1 MKNDDIAILVMT
13 IQRAGANK
21 TTRYLDRN
29 NFDDY
34 YVMIPS
40 GLEPEV
46 AESYGEHAVVY
57 DVDKM
62 KAKVDFMG
70 TGIDN
75 GCAVGRMACNDW
87 IRNRPDYKMAVVLD
101 DDYGGVVSDYTTT
114 PTLNNKTFYEVV
126 KAVYKLGK
134 DLGITTGGY
143 SGGAHPCS
151 KKGDDGEWHRIDGTR
166 RNIMNIFIIDKTIED
181 RGFNKILN
189 EDICYSIYKWHRVKA
204 VFGMLNAIRSGA
216 QTAEMEKSDGNT
228 KLIYATDRSYRKSFG
243 AILADPKNAKLTWN
257 SGNTK
262 RGALWHHRVNWS
274 DIAPKIILEEK

>member
-40 GLEPEV
+40 GLEPEI

-57 DVDKM
+57 DVEKM

-70 TGIDN
+70 TGIEN
-75 GCAVGRMACNDW
+75 GCAVGRMACSDW
-87 IRNRPDYKMAVVLD
+87 ISNRPDYKIAVVLD
-101 DDYGGVVSDYTTT
+101 DDYGGVVSDYTMT

-126 KAVYKLGK
+126 KTVWKLGL
-134 DLGITTGGY
+134 DLGIETGGY
-143 SGGAHPCS
+143 SGGAHPDT
-151 KKGDDGEWHRIDGTR
+151 KK
-166 RNIMNIFIIDKTIED
+166 NIMNVFIISKATST
-181 RGFNKILN
+181 RGLNKILN
-189 EDICYSIYKWHRVKA
+189 EDICHSIYQWHRGRA
-204 VFGMLNAIRSGA
+204 IFGLANVIRSGA
-216 QTAEMEKSDGNT
+216 QTAEMDKVDGNT

-262 RGALWHHRVNWS
+262 RGALWHHRVSWS
-274 DIAPKIILEEK
+274 AIAPKIILEEERDGR

>member
-1 MKNDDIAILVMT
+1 MRGECAILGRALMKNDDIAILVMT
-13 IQRAGANK
+13 IQRAGKNK

-57 DVDKM
+57 DVEKM

-70 TGIDN
+70 TGIEN

-114 PTLNNKTFYEVV
+114 PTLNNKTFYDVV

-143 SGGAHPCS
+143 SGGAMPKT
-151 KKGDDGEWHRIDGTR
+151 KK
-166 RNIMNIFIIDKTIED
+166 NVMNVFLIDKDTED
-181 RGFNKILN
+181 RGMNKILD
-189 EDICYSIYKWHRVKA
+189 EDICYSIYQWHRGKA
-204 VFGMLNAIRSGA
+204 IFGLGNVIRSGA
-216 QTAEMEKSDGNT
+216 QTAEMDKVDGNT

-274 DIAPKIILEEK
+274 NIAPKIILEEKV

>member
-40 GLEPEV
+40 GLEPEI

-70 TGIDN
+70 TGIEN

-114 PTLNNKTFYEVV
+114 PTLNNKTFYDVV
-126 KAVYKLGK
+126 KSVYKLGK

-143 SGGAHPCS
+143 SGGAHPNT
-151 KKGDDGEWHRIDGTR
+151 KK
-166 RNIMNIFIIDKTIED
+166 NIMNVFIIDKDTED
-181 RGFNKILN
+181 RGLNKILN
-189 EDICYSIYKWHRVKA
+189 EDICHSIYNWHRGKA
-204 VFGMLNAIRSGA
+204 TFGLANVIRSGA
-216 QTAEMEKSDGNT
+216 QTAEMEKLDGNT

-243 AILADPKNAKLTWN
+243 AVLADPKNAKLTWN

-262 RGALWHHRVNWS
+262 RGALWHHRVNWA
-274 DIAPKIILEEK
+274 DIAPKIILEERDG